1 MKIAIFPGFFDPFTL
16 GHYDIVMR
24 SSHLFDNIIIAIG
37 SNSRKTRYFDA
48 NMILLKIEETFK
60 DNPKVSVK
68 IYNELTTDFAK
79 KNNATFI
86 IRGIRNSNDFEYE
99 KNISEINHAL
109 NANIETVF
117 LLGSSQYSFIRSTI
131 IREIHYHKGNIKP
144 FLPYSL

>member
-24 SSHLFDNIIIAIG
+24 STHLFDNIIIAIG

-48 NMILLKIEETFK
+48 NIILQKIQETFR
-60 DNPKVSVK
+60 DNPKISVL
-68 IYNELTTDFAK
+68 IYNELTTEFAK
-79 KNNATFI
+79 RNNATFI
-86 IRGIRNSNDFEYE
+86 IRGIRNTIDFDYE

-109 NANIETVF
+109 DTNIETVF
-117 LLGSSQYSFIRSTI
+117 LLGSSKYSFIRSTI
-131 IREIHYHKGNIKP
+131 IREIHYYNGDIKP